1 VPRSIGAVQDARALL
16 NAALARDDPTERKI
30 AVVGAIDY
38 ALRDLGIRPVV
49 VGGVAVEYWTYGE
62 YATADIDLAMP
73 YLPAASDRLAELGF
87 RREGRHWVLP
97 EAEIFVEAPGSALGP
112 REEAVEVEIGEGVSA
127 LVQSSE
133 DILVAR
139 LEEFLAT
146 GHRDSA
152 EQSVLLLQAGRL
164 DRRRLAQRVE
174 EEQLGRVLAVIEGLA
189 TRLESGGSVE
199 SYELHDLARE
209 LRRELR

>member
-1 VPRSIGAVQDARALL
+1 M
-16 NAALARDDPTERKI
+16 
-30 AVVGAIDY
+30 
-38 ALRDLGIRPVV
+38 V

-62 YATADIDLAMP
+62 YATGDIDLVMP
-73 YLPAASDRLAELGF
+73 YLPAASDRLVGLGF

-97 EAEIFVEAPGSALGP
+97 EAEIFVEAPGTALGP
-112 REEAVEVEIGEGVSA
+112 REEAVEVEIGEGLSA
-127 LVQSSE
+127 LVQSAE

-139 LEEFLAT
+139 LEEFVAT

-164 DRRRLAQRVE
+164 DRQRLEGRVE
-174 EEQLGRVLAVIEGLA
+174 EEQLGRVLAAIEELA
-189 TRLESGGSVE
+189 GRLESGGSVE
-199 SYELHDLARE
+199 SFELHDLARD

>member
-1 VPRSIGAVQDARALL
+1 MQEARALL
-16 NAALARDDPTERKI
+16 DAALARDDPTERKI
-30 AVVGAIDY
+30 AVVGVIDY

-62 YATADIDLAMP
+62 YATGDIDLVMP
-73 YLPAASDRLAELGF
+73 YLPAANERLAELGF
-87 RREGRHWVLP
+87 EREGRHWVLS
-97 EAEIFVEAPGSALGP
+97 ESEIFVEAPGTALGP
-112 REEAVEVEIGEGVSA
+112 AEEAVEVEIGAGVSA
-127 LVQSSE
+127 LVQSAE

-139 LEEFLAT
+139 LEEFVAT

-164 DRRRLAQRVE
+164 DRRRLEDRVE
-174 EEQLGRVLAVIEGLA
+174 EERLRPVLAAIEELA
-189 TRLESGGSVE
+189 RRLESGGSVE
-199 SYELHDLARE
+199 SFELQDLARD